1 LAELTACGVVVTG
14 AGQGL
19 GRGIAAALAA
29 RGGHIAVLDINEA
42 SAADTVWMIKD
53 AGGSAWSTRMDV
65 TDEGEVGSAIGWA
78 ADTLGGIDLVVN
90 AAGVLS
96 VAPVVD
102 LEAREWRRV
111 LEVNATGAFLVSR
124 AAARM
129 MIEAGRPAS
138 IVSIGS
144 IAGKIGEPG
153 LAHYAASKFALVG
166 FTQALARELAP
177 HDITVNAVCPG
188 VVITPMIEELS
199 AQWQVSI
206 DGMLAQQAIRRPQ
219 SAEDIALAIAFLH
232 TCRSVT
238 GQAIN
243 VDGGT
248 VFC

>member
-1 LAELTACGVVVTG
+1 MSTEP
-14 AGQGL
+14 
-19 GRGIAAALAA
+19 A
-29 RGGHIAVLDINEA
+29 RLIG
-42 SAADTVWMIKD
+42 D
-53 AGGSAWSTRMDV
+53 AGGRAWSSPMDV
-65 TDEGEVGSAIGWA
+65 TDEGEVDSAISWA
-78 ADTLGGIDLVVN
+78 ADTLGGIDLVIN

-124 AAARM
+124 AAARI
-129 MIEAGRPAS
+129 MIEAARPAS
-138 IVSIGS
+138 IVSIAS

-177 HDITVNAVCPG
+177 HGITVNAVCPG
-188 VVITPMIEELS
+188 VVATPMLEQLS
-199 AQWQVSI
+199 TQWRVSI
-206 DGMLAQQAIRRPQ
+206 EAMLAQQAIRRPQ
-219 SAEDIALAIAFLH
+219 SAEDIAMTIVFLH
-232 TCRSVT
+232 SNRSVT

-248 VFC
+248 VFS

>member
-1 LAELTACGVVVTG
+1 VVVTG

-19 GRGIAAALAA
+19 GRGIALALAA
-29 RGGHIAVLDINEA
+29 RGGRVVALDVNA
-42 SAADTVWMIKD
+42 DGAAETARMIED
-53 AGGSAWSTRMDV
+53 AGGSARSSRMDV

-78 ADTLGGIDLVVN
+78 ADRLDGLDLVIN
-90 AAGVLS
+90 GAGVLS

-124 AAARM
+124 AAARL
-129 MIEAGRPAS
+129 MIEAARPAS
-138 IVSIGS
+138 IVSIAS

-188 VVITPMIEELS
+188 VVATPMIEELS
-199 AQWQVSI
+199 SQWHVSVE
-206 DGMLAQQAIRRPQ
+206 GMLAQQAIRRPQ
-219 SAEDIALAIAFLH
+219 STEDIAMAIAFLH
-232 TCRSVT
+232 ACRSVT

-248 VFC
+248 VFS

>member
-1 LAELTACGVVVTG
+1 MVVTG

-19 GRGIAAALAA
+19 GRGIAAGLAA
-29 RGGHIAVLDINEA
+29 RGGQVVALDVNGPG
-42 SAADTVWMIKD
+42 AAETAQLIKD
-53 AGGSAWSTRMDV
+53 AGGRAWSSRMDV

-78 ADTLGGIDLVVN
+78 ADTLGGIDLVIN

-124 AAARM
+124 AAARI
-129 MIEAGRPAS
+129 MIEAARPAS
-138 IVSIGS
+138 IVSIAS

-177 HDITVNAVCPG
+177 HGITVNAVCPG
-188 VVITPMIEELS
+188 VVRTPMIEELS
-199 AQWQVSI
+199 TQWQVSI
-206 DGMLAQQAIRRPQ
+206 EGMLAHQAIRRPQ
-219 SAEDIALAIAFLH
+219 SAEDIAMTIAFLH
-232 TCRSVT
+232 SNRSVT

-248 VFC
+248 VFS